1 MGALFSWFA
10 WLALLAFFLVPS
22 TAAAQA
28 PRLQVEAARSA
39 WDAASPPP
47 EGWTPVTLPDSWTA
61 RWPGFDGVVWYRLR
75 WDEPADV
82 VLPRS
87 TGLMIEYINMAG
99 AVYLNG
105 SLIGGDSELVEPLS
119 RSWNLPRYWTL
130 DAPLLRPGTNE
141 LLVRVSGLATYQPSL
156 GAVTLGEPHAV
167 RALYREADLTRRT
180 MQILG
185 IGLTLGMG
193 VLYGMFWLF
202 RRREVPYGWFSLFT
216 LLWALY
222 SYNNVAVSP
231 WPFGST
237 EAFQRFN
244 HLAMFASVGAF
255 LMFALTYG
263 EITHKAAHRAA
274 LAFTAAALATLVLSP
289 SSVQGPLRNATVLLT
304 LATYFAAI
312 ALIVRNAIRSRR
324 TEAAV
329 LSLCLLI
336 PVAAGVHDT
345 LVFFEW
351 LPGGI
356 YYATLSASATMLGI
370 AFTLTWRM
378 VKGMRLVENFNV
390 ELQQRVAR
398 ATRELAEVLR
408 RQHEAELEQTRLAER
423 LNLVRDLHDGL
434 GMTLSSHINTL
445 GNSEDAQD
453 GVALWALREVND
465 DLRLII
471 ESSTFDDDDDLAERL
486 APLRHRCTRLLEA
499 ADIECRWT
507 LEGLHGCR
515 LGGKR
520 GLDFLRVVQEGLAN
534 VIKHSRATQVGIGI
548 EARQGEL
555 VLSIRDNGRGFASE
569 STASAGALAGMGLR
583 NMKVRASRLRGAL
596 EIQSGAAGTVLML
609 RCPIEVR
616 LAV

>member
-1 MGALFSWFA
+1 M
-10 WLALLAFFLVPS
+10 
-22 TAAAQA
+22 
-28 PRLQVEAARSA
+28 
-39 WDAASPPP
+39 PPT

-82 VLPRS
+82 APPRPV
-87 TGLMIEYINMAG
+87 GLMIDYINMAG

-105 SLIGGDSELVEPLS
+105 SLIGGDSSLVEPLS
-119 RSWNLPRYWTL
+119 RSWNLPRYWTF
-130 DAPLLRPGTNE
+130 DAPLLRPGANE
-141 LLVRVSGLATYQPSL
+141 LLVRVSGLAPYQPSL
-156 GAVTLGEPHAV
+156 GAVTIGEPHAV
-167 RALYREADLTRRT
+167 RALYREADFTRRA
-180 MQILG
+180 MQMLDM
-185 IGLTLGMG
+185 GLTLGMG

-202 RRREVPYGWFSLFT
+202 RRREVPYGWFGLFS
-216 LLWALY
+216 LLWVLY
-222 SYNNVAVSP
+222 SYNYVAVSP

-255 LMFALTYG
+255 LMFALTYC
-263 EITHKAAHRAA
+263 EITHKTAHRAA
-274 LAFTAAALATLVLSP
+274 LAFTAAGLATLVLSP
-289 SSVQGPLRNATVLLT
+289 SSAQEPVRNATVLVT
-304 LATYFAAI
+304 LAIYFGSI
-312 ALIVRNAIRSRR
+312 ALIMRNAIRSRR

-336 PVAAGVHDT
+336 PVATGVHDT

-356 YYATLSASATMLGI
+356 YYATMSASATMLGI

-390 ELQQRVAR
+390 ELQQRVAQ
-398 ATRELAEVLR
+398 ATRELAEGLR
-408 RQHEAELEQTRLAER
+408 RQHDAELEQTRLAER
-423 LNLVRDLHDGL
+423 LSLVRDLHDGL
-434 GMTLSSHINTL
+434 GMTLSSHISTL
-445 GNSEDAQD
+445 GNREDAQD
-453 GVALWALREVND
+453 GIALWALREVND

-471 ESSTFDDDDDLAERL
+471 ESSTFDEADDLAERL

-499 ADIECRWT
+499 ADIGCRWT
-507 LEGLHGCR
+507 LEGLRGCR

-534 VIKHSRATQVGIGI
+534 VIKHSGATQVGIRI
-548 EARQGEL
+548 EARQGAL
-555 VLSIRDNGRGFASE
+555 VLSIRDNGRGLANK
-569 STASAGALAGMGLR
+569 STAPAGALAGMGLG
-583 NMKVRASRLRGAL
+583 NMQVRASRLGGTL
-596 EIQSGAAGTVLML
+596 EIQSGATGTTLML
-609 RCPIEVR
+609 RCPIDVS

>member
-1 MGALFSWFA
+1 M
-10 WLALLAFFLVPS
+10 
-22 TAAAQA
+22 
-28 PRLQVEAARSA
+28 RSA
-39 WDAASPPP
+39 WDATSPPA

-75 WDEPADV
+75 WNEPADIV
-82 VLPRS
+82 PPRP

-105 SLIGGDSELVEPLS
+105 SLIGGDSGLVEPLS

-130 DAPLLRPGTNE
+130 DAPLLRPGANE
-141 LLVRVSGLATYQPSL
+141 LLVRVSGLAPYQPSL
-156 GAVTLGEPHAV
+156 GAVTIGEPQAV
-167 RALYREADLTRRT
+167 RALYREANFTRRT
-180 MQILG
+180 MQTLG

-202 RRREVPYGWFSLFT
+202 RRKEVPYGWFSLFS
-216 LLWALY
+216 LLWVLF

-231 WPFGST
+231 WPFAST
-237 EAFQRFN
+237 EAFQRLN
-244 HLAMFASVGAF
+244 HLAMFASAGCF
-255 LMFALTYG
+255 LMFALTYC
-263 EITHKAAHRAA
+263 EIANRKAHRAA
-274 LAFTAAALATLVLSP
+274 LAFMAAGLATLVLSP
-289 SSVQGPLRNATVLLT
+289 SSVQAPLRDATVLVT
-304 LATYFAAI
+304 MATYFAGI
-312 ALIVRNAIRSRR
+312 GLIMRNAIQSRR

-329 LSLCLLI
+329 LSLCLLVPI
-336 PVAAGVHDT
+336 AAGVHDA
-345 LVFFEW
+345 LLFFEW
-351 LPGGI
+351 LPTGI
-356 YYATLSASATMLGI
+356 YYAAMSASATMLGI

-390 ELQQRVAR
+390 ELQQRVTQ
-398 ATRELAEVLR
+398 ATHELAEGLR

-423 LNLVRDLHDGL
+423 LSLVRDLHDGL

-445 GNSEDAQD
+445 GNRVGAQD

-471 ESSTFDDDDDLAERL
+471 ESSAFDDTDDLAERL

-507 LEGLHGCR
+507 IEGLHGCR

-520 GLDFLRVVQEGLAN
+520 VLDFLRVVQEGLAN
-534 VIKHSRATQVGIGI
+534 VIKHSSATQVSIRI

-555 VLSIRDNGRGFASE
+555 SLSIRDNGRGFAND
-569 STASAGALAGMGLR
+569 SATPAGMGLS
-583 NMKVRASRLRGAL
+583 NMQARASRLRGTL
-596 EIQSGAAGTVLML
+596 EIHPGATGTVLTL
-609 RCPIEVR
+609 RCPIDVSM
-616 LAV
+616 AV